1 MHGSEILK
9 ETADGSQGNLKQ
21 EMRLLY
27 GQEVS
32 GMWIYIIADRRKNE
46 MKRKRVKKK
55 DRLCYIFMTALEL
68 TVYSPEHHAS
78 LEDALEEFRADCKDI
93 ARHNGY
99 KESQIFVPGI
109 EDLER
114 RIREIW
120 ESAKNKE
127 KQS

>member
-1 MHGSEILK
+1 
-9 ETADGSQGNLKQ
+9 
-21 EMRLLY
+21 
-27 GQEVS
+27 
-32 GMWIYIIADRRKNE
+32 

-68 TVYSPEHHAS
+68 SVYSPEHHDS

-99 KESQIFVPGI
+99 KESQIFVPGV

-127 KQS
+127 KLS

>member
-1 MHGSEILK
+1 
-9 ETADGSQGNLKQ
+9 
-21 EMRLLY
+21 
-27 GQEVS
+27 
-32 GMWIYIIADRRKNE
+32 

-68 TVYSPEHHAS
+68 SVYSPEHHES
-78 LEDALEEFRADCKDI
+78 LEEALAEFRADCKDI

-99 KESQIFVPGI
+99 KESQIFVPGT

-114 RIREIW
+114 RIRELW

-127 KQS
+127 KLS

>member
-1 MHGSEILK
+1 
-9 ETADGSQGNLKQ
+9 
-21 EMRLLY
+21 
-27 GQEVS
+27 
-32 GMWIYIIADRRKNE
+32 

-55 DRLCYIFMTALEL
+55 DRLCYIFMTAYEL
-68 TVYSPEHHAS
+68 TLYSPEHHAS
-78 LEDALEEFRADCKDI
+78 LEDALEEFRADCENI

-120 ESAKNKE
+120 GSAKSKE
-127 KQS
+127 KLS